1 MQINTLFYK
10 KERIG
15 EYWMIREWNETTIN
29 RFLKEKRGQGI
40 GKDYK
45 PWLLVQDIASKGR
58 STRIF
63 GYTTQRVHH
72 MLSDLQLYYFY
83 LLEFDDNVTDI
94 REQYP
99 LLDFHDMNIQVDEEL
114 TKKLFDSKT
123 QVPHIFTVS
132 FLVTRKRENGE
143 NYYQARI
150 VKQSQEL
157 EKNATLQRLELQRRY
172 FEKKG
177 IDFGI
182 VTEKEINKQLARNI
196 GWALNSFD
204 IQDYPSLTM
213 NLPHLKR
220 DMVQYLSNKFDTF
233 QGIFSRLE
241 REYSLDEGL
250 GLILFKHLIANKKV
264 SMDLSK
270 KIYLTSNIENYHVEV
285 IGENGGDVRYA
296 VGN

>member
-1 MQINTLFYK
+1 
-10 KERIG
+10 
-15 EYWMIREWNETTIN
+15 MIREWNETTIN
-29 RFLKEKRGQGI
+29 RFLKEKRGQGT

-63 GYTTQRVHH
+63 GHTAQRVHH

-94 REQYP
+94 REQSP
-99 LLDFHDMNIQVDEEL
+99 LLDFYDMNIQVDEEL

-123 QVPHIFTVS
+123 QVPHIFTAS

-143 NYYQARI
+143 HYYQARI
-150 VKQSQEL
+150 IKQSQEL

-204 IQDYPSLTM
+204 IQDYSSLTM

-220 DMVQYLSNKFDTF
+220 DMVQYLSNKSDTF

-241 REYSLDEGL
+241 KGYSLDEGL
-250 GLILFKHLIANKKV
+250 GLILFKHLIAKKEV

-270 KIYLTSNIENYHVEV
+270 KIYLTNKIENYHVEFT
-285 IGENGGDVRYA
+285 GENGGDVRYA

>member
-1 MQINTLFYK
+1 MNTLFFK
-10 KERIG
+10 KEGVGGYR
-15 EYWMIREWNETTIN
+15 MIREWNETTIK
-29 RFLKEKRGQGI
+29 RFLMEKRGQGT

-45 PWLLVQDIASKGR
+45 PWLQVQDIASKGR

-63 GYTTQRVHH
+63 GHTTQRVYHL
-72 MLSDLQLYYFY
+72 LSDMQLYYFY
-83 LLEFDDNVTDI
+83 LLEFDDHVTDI

-114 TKKLFDSKT
+114 TKKLFDTKT

-132 FLVTRKRENGE
+132 FFVTRKGENGE
-143 NYYQARI
+143 PYYQARI
-150 VKQSQEL
+150 IKQSQEL

-196 GWALNSFD
+196 GWALNSYD
-204 IQDYPSLTM
+204 IQDYPLLTL

-220 DMVQYLSNKFDTF
+220 DIVQYLSNKSDTF

-250 GLILFKHLIANKKV
+250 GLILFKHLIAHKEV
-264 SMDLSK
+264 SMDLSR
-270 KIYLTSNIENYHVEV
+270 KIYLTNKIENYHIEFT
-285 IGENGGDVRYA
+285 GENGGDVRYA

>member
-1 MQINTLFYK
+1 
-10 KERIG
+10 
-15 EYWMIREWNETTIN
+15 MIREWNETTIN
-29 RFLKEKRGQGI
+29 RFQQEKRGKGT

-45 PWLLVQDIASKGR
+45 PWLQVQDIASKGR

-63 GYTTQRVHH
+63 GHTTQRVYHL
-72 MLSDLQLYYFY
+72 LSDLQLYYFY
-83 LLEFDDNVTDI
+83 LLEFDDNVIDM

-114 TKKLFDSKT
+114 AKKLFDTKT

-132 FLVTRKRENGE
+132 FLVTRKGENGE
-143 NYYQARI
+143 PYYQARI
-150 VKQSQEL
+150 IKQSQEL
-157 EKNATLQRLELQRRY
+157 EKNATLQRMELQRRY

-196 GWALNSFD
+196 GWALNSYD
-204 IQDYPSLTM
+204 IQDYPSLTL

-220 DMVQYLSNKFDTF
+220 DMVQCLSNKSDTF
-233 QGIFSRLE
+233 QGVFCRLE
-241 REYSLDEGL
+241 KEYGLDEGL
-250 GLILFKHLIANKKV
+250 GLILFKHLIAKKEV

-270 KIYLTSNIENYHVEV
+270 KIYLTNKIENYQLEYT
-285 IGENGGDVRYA
+285 GENGGDVRYA